1 MSFGILTLIVACGLV
16 GPLLSGATRL
26 AVPVV
31 VGEIAA
37 GVLVGQTGLREIN
50 PADPTVVFLSAV
62 GFAML
67 MFVVGTHLPLRDAGL
82 RQALRKAIDRRRALV
97 RDRGAR
103 RVARLARLRDGAS
116 RPSSCCSW
124 RRRARRS

>member
-37 GVLVGQTGLREIN
+37 GVLVGQTTLISG
-50 PADPTVVFLSAV
+50 S
-62 GFAML
+62 
-67 MFVVGTHLPLRDAGL
+67 
-82 RQALRKAIDRRRALV
+82 
-97 RDRGAR
+97 
-103 RVARLARLRDGAS
+103 
-116 RPSSCCSW
+116 SW
-124 RRRARRS
+124 RRVLSCMAVP